1 MLICRIGK
9 LFPLMNF
16 DFMSIQLEQR
26 YLEKR
31 VKEHKTISHPLRTK
45 TLRQEMKVCGT
56 LCVQIFI

>member
-16 DFMSIQLEQR
+16 DFMYMQLEQR

-31 VKEHKTISHPLRTK
+31 VNEHKTISNPLRTK
-45 TLRQEMKVCGT
+45 TLRQEMKVSAT